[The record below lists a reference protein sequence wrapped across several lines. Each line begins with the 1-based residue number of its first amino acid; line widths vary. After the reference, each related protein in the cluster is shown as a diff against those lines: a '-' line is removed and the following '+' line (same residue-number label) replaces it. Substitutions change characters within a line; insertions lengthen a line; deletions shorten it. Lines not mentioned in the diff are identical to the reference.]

1 MRMKSC
7 LAIGL
12 LLAGAVSS
20 YGQQGRRPGGSS
32 GTSGR
37 QPTSPTPGGPGTNTG
52 QQQDLFGRMGQQ
64 QPGFNQPEVQR
75 PIFLSGKVMLADGN
89 PPGEPVTIVRDCWGQ
104 RRPETYTDSKGR
116 FSFQLG
122 ARNSVAFADASTS
135 PASDV
140 FGASPFL
147 APGMGAPRTDL
158 MVAARSGRVQPCELE
173 ADLIRRRNSGGS
185 GSQASTGTPRM
196 NAFGRVDLSGCE
208 LRASLPGYRSES
220 IQLRHRSIIDKPNVG
235 VIILHPLAKGQGISV
250 SATSLAAPKQARKA
264 YEKALKELRKKDAI
278 LWFAA
283 VKAIEQ
289 LEKAVAEYPEYAK
302 AWSLLGRTRL
312 SINDKK
318 GAREAFDK
326 ATKADPKYLG
336 PYEALL
342 RMELAEKRWAE
353 VDLVSERLLNL
364 NPHMTEVQYYRAV
377 AAFNLGKMDLAE
389 HLVLGIQSGEG
400 SERFPGTH
408 RLLGLI
414 HARQGNF
421 PLAATA
427 YRDFLAAQPMGPVAK
442 DLRRQLTEW
451 EALGVIPKAKTA
463 VLTTQEFRQ
472 GRDDRL

>member
-1 MRMKSC
+1 M
-7 LAIGL
+7 
-12 LLAGAVSS
+12 
-20 YGQQGRRPGGSS
+20 
-32 GTSGR
+32 
-37 QPTSPTPGGPGTNTG
+37 NTG
-52 QQQDLFGRMGQQ
+52 QQQGSFGRGGMQ
-64 QPGFNQPEVQR
+64 QPGLNQPEFQR
-75 PIFLSGKVMLADGN
+75 PIFISGKVVLADGT
-89 PPGEPVTIVRDCWGQ
+89 PPADPVAIERDCWGQ

-122 ARNSVAFADASTS
+122 DKHSLAFADASTS
-135 PASDV
+135 PASDDDFAGSGIGSGG
-140 FGASPFL
+140 FGSTQASP
-147 APGMGAPRTDL
+147 GAPR
-158 MVAARSGRVQPCELE
+158 VS
-173 ADLIRRRNSGGS
+173 
-185 GSQASTGTPRM
+185 
-196 NAFGRVDLSGCE
+196 AFGRVDLSGCE
-208 LRASLPGYRSES
+208 LRAVLPGYRSES
-220 IQLRHRSIIDKPNVG
+220 VQLNQRSIFDKPDVG

-250 SATSLAAPKQARKA
+250 SATSLAAPKQAKKT

-312 SINDKK
+312 SINDKE

-353 VDLVSERLLNL
+353 VNLVSERLLNL

-427 YRDFLAAQPMGPVAK
+427 YRDFLAAQPLGPVAK

-463 VLTTQEFRQ
+463 VLTTQELRQ

>member
-1 MRMKSC
+1 
-7 LAIGL
+7 
-12 LLAGAVSS
+12 
-20 YGQQGRRPGGSS
+20 
-32 GTSGR
+32 
-37 QPTSPTPGGPGTNTG
+37 
-52 QQQDLFGRMGQQ
+52 MGQQ
-64 QPGFNQPEVQR
+64 QPGFNQPEFQR
-75 PIFLSGKVMLADGN
+75 PISLSGKVMLADGT

-122 ARNSVAFADASTS
+122 DRNSLAFADASTS

-140 FGASPFL
+140 FGGSNTGGF
-147 APGMGAPRTDL
+147 GS
-158 MVAARSGRVQPCELE
+158 AA
-173 ADLIRRRNSGGS
+173 N
-185 GSQASTGTPRM
+185 TGTPRV
-196 NAFGRVDLSGCE
+196 NSSGRVDLSGCE

-220 IQLRHRSIIDKPNVG
+220 IQLRHSSVFDNPNVG

-250 SATSLAAPKQARKA
+250 SATSLAAPKQAKKA

-312 SINDKK
+312 SINDKE

-326 ATKADPKYLG
+326 ATKADPKYLK
-336 PYEALL
+336 PYMPLL

-353 VDLVSERLLNL
+353 VNLVSERLLNL

-389 HLVLGIQSGEG
+389 DLVLGIQSGEG

-427 YRDFLAAQPMGPVAK
+427 YRDFLAAQPLGPVAK

-451 EALGVIPKAKTA
+451 EAQGVIPKAKTA
-463 VLTTQEFRQ
+463 VLTTQELRQ

>member
-20 YGQQGRRPGGSS
+20 YGQQGRPPGG

-37 QPTSPTPGGPGTNTG
+37 QPTSPTPGRPSTNTG
-52 QQQDLFGRMGQQ
+52 QQQDPFGRMGQQ
-64 QPGFNQPEVQR
+64 QPGLNQPDFQR
-75 PIFLSGKVMLADGN
+75 PIFLSGKVMLADGT
-89 PPGEPVTIVRDCWGQ
+89 PPGEAVTIVRDCWGQ

-122 ARNSVAFADASTS
+122 DRTSLAFADSSTS
-135 PASDV
+135 P
-140 FGASPFL
+140 
-147 APGMGAPRTDL
+147 MGDGL
-158 MVAARSGRVQPCELE
+158 GGSG
-173 ADLIRRRNSGGS
+173 RNSGGF
-185 GSQASTGTPRM
+185 GSPATPRVS
-196 NAFGRVDLSGCE
+196 ASGRVDLSGCE

-220 IQLRHRSIIDKPNVG
+220 IQLRHRSIFDNPNVG
-235 VIILHPLAKGQGISV
+235 VIILHPLAKGQGVSV

-264 YEKALKELRKKDAI
+264 YEKALKELRKKDPKSRKPE
-278 LWFAA
+278 
-283 VKAIEQ
+283 KAIGQ
-289 LEKAVAEYPEYAK
+289 LEKAVAEYPEYAA

-312 SINDKK
+312 SINDKE

-326 ATKADPKYLG
+326 ATKADSKYLG
-336 PYEALL
+336 PYIPLL
-342 RMELAEKRWAE
+342 RMELEEQRWAE
-353 VDLVSERLLNL
+353 VNLVSERLLSL
-364 NPHMTEVQYYRAV
+364 NPHMTDVQYYRAV

-389 HLVLGIQSGEG
+389 DLVLDIQSGEG

-451 EALGVIPKAKTA
+451 EALGVIPQAKTA
-463 VLTTQEFRQ
+463 ALTTQENPASPA
-472 GRDDRL
+472 GEK

>member
-20 YGQQGRRPGGSS
+20 YGQQGRPPGG

-37 QPTSPTPGGPGTNTG
+37 QPTSPTPGRPGANTG
-52 QQQDLFGRMGQQ
+52 QQQDPFGRMGQQ
-64 QPGFNQPEVQR
+64 QPGLNQPDFQR
-75 PIFLSGKVMLADGN
+75 PIFLSGKVMLADGT
-89 PPGEPVTIVRDCWGQ
+89 PPGEAVTIVRDCWGQ

-122 ARNSVAFADASTS
+122 DRNSLAFADASTS

-140 FGASPFL
+140 FGGSNTGGF
-147 APGMGAPRTDL
+147 GS
-158 MVAARSGRVQPCELE
+158 AA
-173 ADLIRRRNSGGS
+173 N
-185 GSQASTGTPRM
+185 TGTPRV
-196 NAFGRVDLSGCE
+196 NSSGRVDLSGCE
-208 LRASLPGYRSES
+208 LRASLPGYRSDP
-220 IQLRHRSIIDKPNVG
+220 IQLRNRSVFDSPNVG

-250 SATSLAAPKQARKA
+250 STTSLAAPKQAKKA
-264 YEKALKELRKKDAI
+264 YEKALKELRKKDPNSRKPE
-278 LWFAA
+278 
-283 VKAIEQ
+283 KAIGQ
-289 LEKAVAEYPEYAK
+289 LEKAVAEYPEYAA

-312 SINDKK
+312 SINDKE

-336 PYEALL
+336 PYIPLL

-353 VDLVSERLLNL
+353 VNLVSERLLSL
-364 NPHMTEVQYYRAV
+364 NPHMTQVQYYRAV

-389 HLVLGIQSGEG
+389 DLVLDIQSGEG

-427 YRDFLAAQPMGPVAK
+427 YRDFIAAQPLGPVAK

-451 EALGVIPKAKTA
+451 EALGVIPQAKTA
-463 VLTTQEFRQ
+463 VLTTQENPASPA
-472 GRDDRL
+472 GEK

>member
-1 MRMKSC
+1 MRMKSR

-20 YGQQGRRPGGSS
+20 YGQQGPPPGGSS

-37 QPTSPTPGGPGTNTG
+37 QPTSPTPGRPGTNTG
-52 QQQDLFGRMGQQ
+52 QQQDPFGRMGQQ
-64 QPGFNQPEVQR
+64 EPGFNQPEFQR
-75 PIFLSGKVMLADGN
+75 PIFLSGKVMLADDT

-122 ARNSVAFADASTS
+122 ARNSLAFADASTS
-135 PASDV
+135 PANDV
-140 FGASPFL
+140 FGGS
-147 APGMGAPRTDL
+147 
-158 MVAARSGRVQPCELE
+158 
-173 ADLIRRRNSGGS
+173 RNSGGF
-185 GSQASTGTPRM
+185 GSPASTGTPRV

-220 IQLRHRSIIDKPNVG
+220 IQLRHRSIFDSPNVG

-264 YEKALKELRKKDAI
+264 YEKALKELRKKDPKSRKPE
-278 LWFAA
+278 
-283 VKAIEQ
+283 KAIGQ
-289 LEKAVAEYPEYAK
+289 LEKAVAEYPEYAA

-312 SINDKK
+312 SINDKE

-336 PYEALL
+336 PYIPLL

-353 VDLVSERLLNL
+353 VNLVSERLLSL
-364 NPHMTEVQYYRAV
+364 NPHMTDVQYYRAV

-389 HLVLGIQSGEG
+389 DLVLDIQSGEG

-427 YRDFLAAQPMGPVAK
+427 YRDFLAAQPLGPVAK

-451 EALGVIPKAKTA
+451 EALGVIPQAKTA
-463 VLTTQEFRQ
+463 ALTTQEDPSSPAGEQ
-472 GRDDRL
+472 Q

>member
-1 MRMKSC
+1 M
-7 LAIGL
+7 
-12 LLAGAVSS
+12 
-20 YGQQGRRPGGSS
+20 
-32 GTSGR
+32 
-37 QPTSPTPGGPGTNTG
+37 NTG
-52 QQQDLFGRMGQQ
+52 QQQGSFGRGGMQ
-64 QPGFNQPEVQR
+64 QPGLNQPEFQR
-75 PIFLSGKVMLADGN
+75 PIFISGKVVLADGT
-89 PPGEPVTIVRDCWGQ
+89 PPADPVAIERDCWGQ

-122 ARNSVAFADASTS
+122 DKHSLAFADASTS
-135 PASDV
+135 PASDDDFAGSGIGSGG
-140 FGASPFL
+140 FGSTQASP
-147 APGMGAPRTDL
+147 GAPR
-158 MVAARSGRVQPCELE
+158 VS
-173 ADLIRRRNSGGS
+173 
-185 GSQASTGTPRM
+185 
-196 NAFGRVDLSGCE
+196 AFGRVDLSGCE
-208 LRASLPGYRSES
+208 LRAVLPGYRSES
-220 IQLRHRSIIDKPNVG
+220 VQLNQRSIFDKPDVG

-250 SATSLAAPKQARKA
+250 SATSLAAPKQAKKT

-312 SINDKK
+312 SINDKE

-353 VDLVSERLLNL
+353 VNLVSERLLNL

-427 YRDFLAAQPMGPVAK
+427 YRDFLAAQPLGPVAK

-451 EALGVIPKAKTA
+451 EALGVIPQAKTA
-463 VLTTQEFRQ
+463 ALTTQENPASPA
-472 GRDDRL
+472 GEK

>member
-1 MRMKSC
+1 
-7 LAIGL
+7 
-12 LLAGAVSS
+12 
-20 YGQQGRRPGGSS
+20 
-32 GTSGR
+32 
-37 QPTSPTPGGPGTNTG
+37 
-52 QQQDLFGRMGQQ
+52 MGQQ
-64 QPGFNQPEVQR
+64 QPGFNQPESQR
-75 PIFLSGKVMLADGN
+75 PIFLSGKVMLTDGT

-122 ARNSVAFADASTS
+122 ARNSLAFADASTS

-140 FGASPFL
+140 FGASP
-147 APGMGAPRTDL
+147 APSPL
-158 MVAARSGRVQPCELE
+158 MSGPLTNPMVDGTRLDRFDPCALE
-173 ADLIRRRNSGGS
+173 ADFKSNSGGE
-185 GSQASTGTPRM
+185 GSQASTGTPRV

-220 IQLRHRSIIDKPNVG
+220 IQLRHSSIFDNPNVG

-250 SATSLAAPKQARKA
+250 SATSLAAPKQAKKT

-312 SINDKK
+312 SINDKE

-326 ATKADPKYLG
+326 ATKADPKYLS
-336 PYEALL
+336 PYIPLL
-342 RMELAEKRWAE
+342 RMELNEERWAE
-353 VDLVSERLLNL
+353 VNLVSERLLSL
-364 NPHMTEVQYYRAV
+364 NPHMTEVQFYRAV

-389 HLVLGIQSGEG
+389 DLALGIQSGEG
-400 SERFPGTH
+400 GKKFAGTH
-408 RLLGLI
+408 RLLGMI

-427 YRDFLAAQPMGPVAK
+427 YRDFLAAQPMGPTAK

-451 EALGVIPKAKTA
+451 EALGVIQKTKTA
-463 VLTTQEFRQ
+463 ALTTQEDPSSPGGERQ
-472 GRDDRL
+472 

>member
-20 YGQQGRRPGGSS
+20 YGQQGRLPGGSS

-122 ARNSVAFADASTS
+122 ARNSLAFADASTS

-312 SINDKK
+312 SINDKE

-353 VDLVSERLLNL
+353 VNLVSERLLNL

>member
-1 MRMKSC
+1 
-7 LAIGL
+7 
-12 LLAGAVSS
+12 
-20 YGQQGRRPGGSS
+20 
-32 GTSGR
+32 
-37 QPTSPTPGGPGTNTG
+37 
-52 QQQDLFGRMGQQ
+52 MGQQ
-64 QPGFNQPEVQR
+64 QPGFNQPEFQR
-75 PIFLSGKVMLADGN
+75 PIFLSGKVMLADGT

-122 ARNSVAFADASTS
+122 ARNSLAFADASTS

-147 APGMGAPRTDL
+147 APGMGFPRTNL
-158 MVAARSGRVQPCELE
+158 MVAARPGRVQPCELE

-185 GSQASTGTPRM
+185 GSQTSTGTPRV

-220 IQLRHRSIIDKPNVG
+220 IQLRNRSVFDNPNVG

-312 SINDKK
+312 SINDKE

-353 VDLVSERLLNL
+353 VNLVSERLLNL

-389 HLVLGIQSGEG
+389 DLVLGIQSGEG
-400 SERFPGTH
+400 SEGISRHAPLAWLDPRAARQLPSGGDSLPRFSRCATSGAGGKGLAPPTH
-408 RLLGLI
+408 RMGSPGGDPEGENGSLDDPGIPARSRRPFVNSDRRTKSALPCVCQESGVFRGDCERSLLMLKI
-414 HARQGNF
+414 
-421 PLAATA
+421 
-427 YRDFLAAQPMGPVAK
+427 D
-442 DLRRQLTEW
+442 
-451 EALGVIPKAKTA
+451 A
-463 VLTTQEFRQ
+463 VLTFLDFQPSQ
-472 GRDDRL
+472 GLTSSQ

>member
-1 MRMKSC
+1 MKSRF
-7 LAIGL
+7 AIGL

-20 YGQQGRRPGGSS
+20 YGQQGRSPGG
-32 GTSGR
+32 GNTSGR
-37 QPTSPTPGGPGTNTG
+37 QPSTSTQGRQGTNTG
-52 QQQDLFGRMGQQ
+52 QQGGFGRMGQQ
-64 QPGFNQPEVQR
+64 QQGLNQPEFQR
-75 PIFLSGKVMLADGN
+75 PIFLSGQVMLADGT
-89 PPGEPVTIVRDCWGQ
+89 PPGEPATIERVCWGH

-122 ARNSVAFADASTS
+122 DKHSLAFADASTS
-135 PASDV
+135 PASDDA
-140 FGASPFL
+140 FG
-147 APGMGAPRTDL
+147 GA
-158 MVAARSGRVQPCELE
+158 GF
-173 ADLIRRRNSGGS
+173 NSGGFD
-185 GSQASTGTPRM
+185 SQANPGAPQVS
-196 NAFGRVDLSGCE
+196 AFGRVDLSGCE
-208 LRASLPGYRSES
+208 LRAVLPGYRSES
-220 IQLRHRSIIDKPNVG
+220 VQLNQRSIFDKPDIG
-235 VIILHPLAKGQGISV
+235 VIILHRIAKGQGISV

-264 YEKALKELRKKDAI
+264 YEKALKELRKRDAKSRKPK
-278 LWFAA
+278 
-283 VKAIEQ
+283 KAIKE
-289 LEKAVAEYPEYAK
+289 LEKAVAEYPEYAA
-302 AWSLLGRTRL
+302 AWTLLGRTRL
-312 SINDKK
+312 AVNDTE

-326 ATKADPKYLG
+326 ATKADPKYLS
-336 PYEALL
+336 PYIPLL
-342 RMELAEKRWAE
+342 RMELNEERWAE
-353 VDLVSERLLNL
+353 VNLVSERLLSL

-427 YRDFLAAQPMGPVAK
+427 YRDFLAAQPLGPVAK

-463 VLTTQEFRQ
+463 VLTTQELRQ